1 MKILPFQT
9 QNILRIYRNSSRKGR
24 SFRNFLTLKKP
35 AYSTCSDAKDDAS
48 AGRMS
53 TSEEGRREQIRKE
66 IISEIIKKIR
76 IR

>member
-1 MKILPFQT
+1 MKILPFQI

-24 SFRNFLTLKKP
+24 SFRDFLTLKKP
-35 AYSTCSDAKDDAS
+35 AYSMCSDAEENAS
-48 AGRMS
+48 AGRMGR
-53 TSEEGRREQIRKE
+53 SEEGRREQIRKE